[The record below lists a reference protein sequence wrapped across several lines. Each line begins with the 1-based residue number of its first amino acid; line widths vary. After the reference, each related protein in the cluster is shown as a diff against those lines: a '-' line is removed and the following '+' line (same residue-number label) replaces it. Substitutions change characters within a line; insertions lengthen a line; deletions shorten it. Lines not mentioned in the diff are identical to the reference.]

1 MARLSDLPEA
11 LGQHLL
17 KLPCEE
23 MGVTPCAGG
32 PPVNERRVA
41 IISTAGLG
49 RRGEENFTA
58 GDSDYRVLPAD
69 LPQGEIVMSHISVN
83 YDRTG
88 FQDDVNICFPLD
100 RLKEMAADGEIGA
113 VADFHYSFMG
123 ATDPAEMKPAAESL
137 IGPMRAEGVDAVVL
151 IPV

>member
-11 LGQHLL
+11 LAEHLL
-17 KLPCEE
+17 KLPCAE
-23 MGVTPCAGG
+23 MGTTQCAGG
-32 PPVNERRVA
+32 PPLRERRVA

-49 RRGEENFTA
+49 RRGEENFTT
-58 GDSDYRVLPAD
+58 GDSDYRVLPSD

-100 RLKEMAADGEIGA
+100 RLKEMAADGEIGT

-123 ATDPAEMKPAAESL
+123 ATDPAEMKPAVESL
-137 IGPMRAEGVDAVVL
+137 IGPMQAEGVNAVVL

>member
-1 MARLSDLPEA
+1 MARLSDLPDA
-11 LGQHLL
+11 LAEHLL
-17 KLPCEE
+17 KLPCEA
-23 MGVTPCAGG
+23 MGTTPCAGG
-32 PPVNERRVA
+32 SPVAERRVA

-49 RRGEENFTA
+49 RRDDENFSA
-58 GDSDYRVLPAD
+58 GANDYRVLPSD
-69 LPQGEIVMSHISVN
+69 LPPGEIVMSHISVN

-100 RLKEMAADGEIGA
+100 RLKEMAADGEIGS

-123 ATDPAEMKPAAESL
+123 ATDPKEMKPAVDSL
-137 IGPMRAEGVDAVVL
+137 IGPMQAEGVNAVVL

>member
-1 MARLSDLPEA
+1 MARLSDLPAA
-11 LGQHLL
+11 LAEHLL
-17 KLPCEE
+17 KLPCEA
-23 MGVTPCAGG
+23 MGTTPCVSG
-32 PPVNERRVA
+32 PPVAERRVA

-49 RRGEENFTA
+49 RRDDENFSA
-58 GDSDYRVLPAD
+58 GANDYRVLPSD
-69 LPQGEIVMSHISVN
+69 LPPGEIVMSHISVN

-100 RLKEMAADGEIGA
+100 RLKEMAADGEIGS

-123 ATDPAEMKPAAESL
+123 ATDPKEMKPAVDSL
-137 IGPMRAEGVDAVVL
+137 IGPMQAEGVNAVVL

>member
-1 MARLSDLPEA
+1 MARLSDMPPA
-11 LGQHLL
+11 LAEHLL
-17 KLPCEE
+17 KLPCADMRE
-23 MGVTPCAGG
+23 TPCISG
-32 PPVNERRVA
+32 PPLSERRVA

-49 RRGEENFTA
+49 RRGEENFSA
-58 GDSDYRVLPAD
+58 GANDYRVLPAD
-69 LPQGEIVMSHISVN
+69 LPPGEIVMSHISVN

-100 RLKEMAADGEIGA
+100 RLKEMAADCEIGS

-123 ATDPAEMKPAAESL
+123 ATDPAEMKAAVDSL
-137 IGPMRAEGVDAVVL
+137 AGPLQAEGVNAVVL

>member
-1 MARLSDLPEA
+1 MARLSDMPEA
-11 LGQHLL
+11 LAEHLL
-17 KLPCEE
+17 KLQCAD
-23 MGVTPCAGG
+23 MGETPCVGG
-32 PPVNERRVA
+32 PPLNQRRVA
-41 IISTAGLG
+41 IVSTAGLG
-49 RRGEENFTA
+49 RRGEETFSA
-58 GDSDYRVLPAD
+58 GAGDYRVLPSD
-69 LPQGEIVMSHISVN
+69 LPPGEIVMSHISVN

-123 ATDPAEMKPAAESL
+123 ATDPVEMKPAVSSL
-137 IGPMRAEGVDAVVL
+137 VGPMKAEGVDAVVL

>member
-1 MARLSDLPEA
+1 MPEA
-11 LGQHLL
+11 LAEHLL
-17 KLPCEE
+17 ALPCAE
-23 MGVTPCAGG
+23 MGATPCVSG
-32 PPVNERRVA
+32 PPLAERRVA

-49 RRGEENFTA
+49 RRGEEGFSPGA
-58 GDSDYRVLPAD
+58 GDYRVLPSG
-69 LPQGEIVMSHISVN
+69 LPPGEIVMSHISVN

-100 RLKEMAADGEIGA
+100 RLKEMAAAGEIGS

-123 ATDPAEMKPAAESL
+123 ATDPAEMKPAVESL
-137 IGPMRAEGVDAVVL
+137 IGPMKAEGVNAVVL

>member
-1 MARLSDLPEA
+1 MARLSDMPEA
-11 LGQHLL
+11 LAEHLL
-17 KLPCEE
+17 ALPCAE
-23 MGVTPCAGG
+23 MGATPCVSG
-32 PPVNERRVA
+32 PPLAERRVA

-49 RRGEENFTA
+49 RRGEEGFSPGA
-58 GDSDYRVLPAD
+58 GDYRVLPSD
-69 LPQGEIVMSHISVN
+69 LPPGEIVMSHISVN

-100 RLKEMAADGEIGA
+100 RLKEMAAAGEIGP

-123 ATDPAEMKPAAESL
+123 ATDPAEMKPAVESL
-137 IGPMRAEGVDAVVL
+137 IGPMKAEGVNAVVL

>member
-1 MARLSDLPEA
+1 MARLSDMPPA
-11 LGQHLL
+11 LAEHLL
-17 KLPCEE
+17 ALPCED
-23 MGVTPCAGG
+23 MGSTPCVGG
-32 PPVNERRVA
+32 PPLNERRVA

-49 RRGEENFTA
+49 RRGEEGFSA
-58 GDSDYRVLPAD
+58 GANDYRVLPAD
-69 LPQGEIVMSHISVN
+69 LPPGEIVMSHISVN

-100 RLKEMAADGEIGA
+100 RLKEMAADGEIGS

-123 ATDPAEMKPAAESL
+123 ATDPVQMKPAVDSL
-137 IGPMRAEGVDAVVL
+137 IGPMQAEGVTAVVL